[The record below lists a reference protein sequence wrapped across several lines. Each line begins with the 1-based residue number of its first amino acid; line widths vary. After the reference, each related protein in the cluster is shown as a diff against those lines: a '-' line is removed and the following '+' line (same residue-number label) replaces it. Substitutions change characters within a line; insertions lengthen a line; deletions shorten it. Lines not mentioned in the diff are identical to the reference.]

1 MRLISLSLLLSIS
14 FCQSFIN
21 PQRPQIHLLKW
32 EEINSNQILTSKVAP
47 LVNSNLYSSTITS
60 FYFSEKKSDGIL
72 KGEIFPEVSINNNDG
87 TRIRFYG
94 SAAIILSERLSIQNE
109 FEFDNK
115 GENDSHFQGIERGLE
130 NGWVG
135 YLQHSSL
142 TYNYSLGHLS
152 IGRGNPYFY
161 NMNESLFLNSNF
173 PPTEY
178 VWWQHK
184 NQWLQFDWG
193 ILMLNQEE
201 SLNRFITFHRY
212 GITKNNW
219 RVGFTEAVMGSYE
232 NWGASETG
240 YIMPAAVL
248 LETEE
253 NRGTNANLM
262 WLLDGMVKWN
272 NWTFYGELLIDDF
285 AIDGQSPP
293 QIAGSFG
300 FGKKFGK
307 TLYNIEYT
315 RINRWTGNYCDTT
328 HIHTWIERN
337 VPIGHSIG
345 SDAHNLLISSYFP
358 FNEKLAVELSF
369 NWKEDGGGTA
379 LERLKDWP
387 DDVPCETN
395 FGYIS
400 EVFPSVS
407 NITSSG
413 ETKLHY
419 IIQDWILAEI
429 QISVNK
435 KMPPLF
441 QTTFSFHLD

>member
-1 MRLISLSLLLSIS
+1 MWIILLSTLFSIS
-14 FCQSFIN
+14 FCQSFIV
-21 PQRPQIHLLKW
+21 PQRPIFNLLKW
-32 EEINSNQILTSKVAP
+32 EEINSNQLLIHKVGP
-47 LVNSNLYSSTITS
+47 LVNSTLNSLEITS
-60 FYFSEKKSDGIL
+60 FYNSNSKSKGIL
-72 KGEIFPEVSINNNDG
+72 EGEIFPEISINNSDG
-87 TRIRFYG
+87 YRIRFYG
-94 SAAIILSERLSIQNE
+94 SAAIALSERLTIQNE

-262 WLLDGMVKWN
+262 WLFDGMVKWN
-272 NWTFYGELLIDDF
+272 SWTFYGEFLIDDF
-285 AIDGQSPP
+285 ALDRESPP
-293 QIAGSFG
+293 QIAGSMG
-300 FGKKFGK
+300 LGRKFNK
-307 TLYNIEYT
+307 FLLNLEYT

-345 SDAHNLLISSYFP
+345 PDAHNLLISSYFS
-358 FNEKLAVELSF
+358 FNEKLAVELSY
-369 NWKEDGGGTA
+369 NWMEDGGGTA
-379 LERLKDWP
+379 IERLKDWP
-387 DDVPCETN
+387 DEVPCETN
-395 FGYIS
+395 FGYNS
-400 EVFPSVS
+400 EAFPFAS
-407 NITSSG
+407 NITLSG

-441 QTTFSFHLD
+441 QTTLSFHLD